1 MADAAEPNMPV
12 CLISQ
17 EGTGEGSSLVIHEEG
32 LAVLRAL
39 GTTPVA
45 TVAVA
50 GMYRTGKSF
59 FLNQL
64 FPGQSGFVVG
74 NTTTSCTRG
83 IWVWVAPPGVWDSP
97 SGARLLVLDTEGLS
111 SFDQDETY
119 DAKIFSLAILLSS
132 FFVYNS
138 MGVIDESAIDR
149 LFLVG
154 ELTKNISLSTVK
166 SRREAEADGEAG
178 GAAEA
183 GGEPA
188 GDGDGDG
195 EGEGEGEE
203 AEVSEADLA
212 QFFPPFLW
220 ILRDFSL
227 KLKDGEGRD
236 ISLHQYL
243 ETALEDRKGSG
254 RRVEDGN
261 RIRQSFRTLFKERE
275 CFTLIRPVHEEDQVI
290 PHPRLSAIFSVLLTP
305 VCSEHTAADEAL
317 GAARL
322 GAAPRVQGR
331 DGHCARQDPGAGGAE
346 DGVRGDRHR
355 GGAGDAREILR
366 GGDQHRRRA

>member
-1 MADAAEPNMPV
+1 V
-12 CLISQ
+12 
-17 EGTGEGSSLVIHEEG
+17 
-32 LAVLRAL
+32 
-39 GTTPVA
+39 VA
-45 TVAVA
+45 
-50 GMYRTGKSF
+50 
-59 FLNQL
+59 
-64 FPGQSGFVVG
+64 

-178 GAAEA
+178 DAAEA

-188 GDGDGDG
+188 GDGDG

-290 PHPRLSAIFSVLLTP
+290 PHPRLSAILPVAVSPFPPVLLTP
-305 VCSEHTAADEAL
+305 VFGTHGS
-317 GAARL
+317 
-322 GAAPRVQGR
+322 
-331 DGHCARQDPGAGGAE
+331 
-346 DGVRGDRHR
+346 
-355 GGAGDAREILR
+355 
-366 GGDQHRRRA
+366 